1 MNIALLIIS
10 IPLGLYILW
19 FVFEFIR
26 YIASGEYAVDKRLWK
41 ITRS

>member
-1 MNIALLIIS
+1 MNILLLFLG

-26 YIASGEYAVDKRLWK
+26 YIASGEYVVDKRLRQV
-41 ITRS
+41 TR